1 MVNNPVS
8 SPSGEPYPPD
18 GSDPVPATSIPVP
31 LWKNVI
37 QHPKTTLGGVAAF
50 VVLFGTVLAQ
60 NGITLGHVGTS
71 NWVVLAVGLATAL
84 GGSLAKDPS

>member
-1 MVNNPVS
+1 MTNPVS
-8 SPSGEPYPPD
+8 SPSGGPFPPD
-18 GSDPVPATSIPVP
+18 GNDPIPAVI
-31 LWKNVI
+31 KNAWR
-37 QHPKTTLGGVAAF
+37 HPKTTLGGVAAF

-60 NGITLGHVGTS
+60 NGVTLGHVGTS